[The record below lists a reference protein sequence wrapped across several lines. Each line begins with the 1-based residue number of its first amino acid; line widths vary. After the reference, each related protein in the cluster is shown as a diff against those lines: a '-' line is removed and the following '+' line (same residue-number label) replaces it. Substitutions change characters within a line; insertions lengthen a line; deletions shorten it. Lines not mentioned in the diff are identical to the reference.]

1 MKSPISDQ
9 IKTNVSEGLVVSTR
23 FDEAGNVLSAGAGKK
38 DQSKTTTG
46 KPSLASY
53 IDHTLLK
60 QNATSEQIIQLC
72 LEAKEYQFASVCINP
87 THVRLSAELLRN
99 SGVKVC
105 TVIGFPLGANTTAT
119 KVFETQDAIQNGA
132 TEIDM
137 VINIGA
143 LKSGDYTLVSKD
155 IAEIANATHNGG
167 AILKVIIETC
177 LLSDEEKVIACLLA
191 KQAGA
196 DYVKTSTGF
205 STAGATLEDVAL
217 MRKVVGPDMGVKAAG
232 GIRNLDDAE
241 KMIEAGATRL
251 GASAGVQIMQGF
263 TSKTDY

>member
-1 MKSPISDQ
+1 MKSPIKDQ
-9 IKTNVSEGLVVSTR
+9 IKTEIAEGLVISTR
-23 FDEAGNVLSAGAGKK
+23 FDENGNVLSAGAGKK
-38 DQSKTTTG
+38 EQQSTSPG
-46 KPSLASY
+46 KPNLASY

-60 QNATSEQIIQLC
+60 QNATSEQIITLC
-72 LEAKEYQFASVCINP
+72 QEAKEYQFASVCINP
-87 THVRLSAELLRN
+87 THVRLCAELLRN

-132 TEIDM
+132 SEIDM

-143 LKSGDYTLVSKD
+143 LKNGDYSLVAKEISEIARATHSGD
-155 IAEIANATHNGG
+155 

-177 LLSDEEKVIACLLA
+177 LLSEEEKVIACLLA

-217 MRKVVGPDMGVKAAG
+217 MRKVVGPEMGVKAAG
-232 GIRNLDDAE
+232 GVRNLDDAE
-241 KMIEAGATRL
+241 NMISAGATRL
-251 GASAGVQIMQGF
+251 GASAGVQIMQGL
-263 TSKTDY
+263 SAKTDY

>member
-1 MKSPISDQ
+1 MKSPIDDQ
-9 IKTNVSEGLVVSTR
+9 IKTDISDGMVVSTR
-23 FDEAGNVLSAGAGKK
+23 FDEDGKVLSAGAGKK
-38 DQSKTTTG
+38 DQSKTITG

-60 QNATSEQIIQLC
+60 QNATIDQIIQLC
-72 LEAKEYQFASVCINP
+72 MEAKEYQFASVCINP

-119 KVFETQDAIQNGA
+119 KVFETMDAIQNGA

-143 LKSGDYTLVSKD
+143 LKYGDYTLVAKD
-155 IAEIANATHNGG
+155 ISEIAKATHNGG

-217 MRKVVGPDMGVKAAG
+217 MRKVVGPDIGVKAAG
-232 GIRNLDDAE
+232 GIRNLEDAE
-241 KMIEAGATRL
+241 NMIEAGATRL
-251 GASAGVQIMQGF
+251 GASAGVQIMHGF
-263 TSKTDY
+263 TSKAGY

>member
-1 MKSPISDQ
+1 MKSPIKDQ
-9 IKTNVSEGLVVSTR
+9 IKTDIVEGLVVSTR
-23 FDEAGNVLSAGAGKK
+23 FDEDGNVLAAGAGKK
-38 DQSKTTTG
+38 EQQSSTPG
-46 KPSLASY
+46 KPNLASY

-60 QNATSEQIIQLC
+60 QNATSEQIITLC
-72 LEAKEYQFASVCINP
+72 QEAKDYQFASVCINP
-87 THVRLSAELLRN
+87 THVRLCAELLRN

-132 TEIDM
+132 SEIDM

-143 LKSGDYTLVSKD
+143 LKNGDYTLVAQD
-155 IAEIANATHNGG
+155 ISEIATATHNGD

-205 STAGATLEDVAL
+205 STAGATVEDVTL
-217 MRKVVGPDMGVKAAG
+217 MRNVVGHEIGVKAAG
-232 GIRNLDDAE
+232 GVRNLEDAE
-241 KMIEAGATRL
+241 KMIAAGATRL
-251 GASAGVQIMQGF
+251 GASAGVQIVQGL
-263 TSKTDY
+263 TSKSDY

>member
-1 MKSPISDQ
+1 MKSPIKDQ
-9 IKTNVSEGLVVSTR
+9 IKTDIVEGLVISTR
-23 FDEAGNVLSAGAGKK
+23 FDEEGNVLSAGAGYKGPAS
-38 DQSKTTTG
+38 DSIG
-46 KPSLASY
+46 KPNLASY

-72 LEAKEYQFASVCINP
+72 MEAKEYQFASVCVNP
-87 THVRLSAELLRN
+87 THVRLCAELLRN

-105 TVIGFPLGANTTAT
+105 TVIGFPLGANTTST

-132 TEIDM
+132 NEIDM

-143 LKSGDYTLVSKD
+143 LKTGDYSLVSKD
-155 IAEIANATHNGG
+155 ISEIAKVTHIGG

-177 LLSDEEKVIACLLA
+177 LLSDEEKVIACILA

-205 STAGATLEDVAL
+205 STSGATVEDVTL
-217 MRKVVGPDMGVKAAG
+217 MRKVVGPDIGVKAAG
-232 GIRNLDDAE
+232 GVRNLEDAE
-241 KMIEAGATRL
+241 KMIAAGATRL
-251 GASAGVQIMQGF
+251 GASAGVQIMQGL
-263 TSKTDY
+263 TAKADY

>member
-1 MKSPISDQ
+1 MKSPINDQ
-9 IKTNVSEGLVVSTR
+9 IKTEIAEGLVVSTR
-23 FDEAGNVLSAGAGKK
+23 YDENGNVISAGAGKK
-38 DQSKTTTG
+38 EGSPSSPG
-46 KPSLASY
+46 KPNLASY

-72 LEAKEYQFASVCINP
+72 AEAREYQFASVCVNP
-87 THVRLSAELLRN
+87 THVRLCAELLRN

-119 KVFETQDAIQNGA
+119 KVFETKDAIQNGA

-143 LKSGDYTLVSKD
+143 LKHGDYTLVSKD
-155 IAEIANATHNGG
+155 ISEIAKATHEGG

-177 LLSDEEKVIACLLA
+177 LLNEEEKVIACLLA

-217 MRKVVGPDMGVKAAG
+217 MRKVVGPEMGVKAAG
-232 GIRNLDDAE
+232 GVRNLEDAE
-241 KMIEAGATRL
+241 KMVEAGATRL
-251 GASAGVQIMQGF
+251 GASAGVQIMQGL
-263 TSKTDY
+263 TAKAGY

>member
-1 MKSPISDQ
+1 MKSPINDQ
-9 IKTNVSEGLVVSTR
+9 IKTEIAEGLVVSTR
-23 FDEAGNVLSAGAGKK
+23 YDEVGNVISAGAGKIE
-38 DQSKTTTG
+38 SAPSGPG
-46 KPSLASY
+46 KPNLASY

-72 LEAKEYQFASVCINP
+72 SEAREYQFASVCVNP
-87 THVRLSAELLRN
+87 THVRLCAELLRN

-119 KVFETQDAIQNGA
+119 KVFETKDAIQNGA

-143 LKSGDYTLVSKD
+143 LKHGDYTLVSRD
-155 IAEIANATHNGG
+155 ISEIAKATHEGG
-167 AILKVIIETC
+167 AMLKVIIETC
-177 LLSDEEKVIACLLA
+177 LLTEEEKVVACLLA

-217 MRKVVGPDMGVKAAG
+217 MRKVVGPEIGVKAAG
-232 GIRNLDDAE
+232 GVRNLEDAE

-251 GASAGVQIMQGF
+251 GASAGVQIMQGL
-263 TSKTDY
+263 TAKAGY

>member
-1 MKSPISDQ
+1 MKSSINDQ
-9 IKTNVSEGLVVSTR
+9 IKTEIAEGMVVSTR
-23 FDEAGNVLSAGAGKK
+23 FDENGNVLSAGAGKK
-38 DQSKTTTG
+38 ENVQVGPG
-46 KPSLASY
+46 KPNLASY

-60 QNATSEQIIQLC
+60 QNATSEQIIRLC
-72 LEAKEYQFASVCINP
+72 VEAREYQFASVCVNP
-87 THVRLSAELLRN
+87 THVRLCAELLRN

-119 KVFETQDAIQNGA
+119 KVFETKDAIQNGA

-143 LKSGDYTLVSKD
+143 LKHGDYTLVSKD
-155 IAEIANATHNGG
+155 ISEIAKATHDGG
-167 AILKVIIETC
+167 ALLKVIIETC
-177 LLSDEEKVIACLLA
+177 LLTDDEKVVACLLA
-191 KQAGA
+191 KQASA

-217 MRKVVGPDMGVKAAG
+217 MRKTVGPELGVKAAG
-232 GIRNLDDAE
+232 GVRNLEDAE

-251 GASAGVQIMQGF
+251 GASAGVQIMQGL
-263 TSKTDY
+263 TTKAAY

>member
-1 MKSPISDQ
+1 MKSPIKDQ
-9 IKTNVSEGLVVSTR
+9 IKTDIVEGLVISTR
-23 FDEAGNVLSAGAGKK
+23 FDEEGNVLAAGAGKK
-38 DQSKTTTG
+38 EQQSTSPG
-46 KPSLASY
+46 KPNLASY

-60 QNATSEQIIQLC
+60 QNATSEQIITLC
-72 LEAKEYQFASVCINP
+72 QEAREYQFASVCINP
-87 THVRLSAELLRN
+87 THVRLCAELLRN

-132 TEIDM
+132 SEIDM

-143 LKSGDYTLVSKD
+143 LKNGDFTLVAKD
-155 IAEIANATHNGG
+155 ISEISRATHNGG

-205 STAGATLEDVAL
+205 STAGATIEDVTL
-217 MRKVVGPDMGVKAAG
+217 MRKVVGPEMGVKAAG
-232 GIRNLDDAE
+232 GVRNLEDAE
-241 KMIEAGATRL
+241 KMIAAGATRL
-251 GASAGVQIMQGF
+251 GASAGVQIVQGF
-263 TSKTDY
+263 SAKSDY